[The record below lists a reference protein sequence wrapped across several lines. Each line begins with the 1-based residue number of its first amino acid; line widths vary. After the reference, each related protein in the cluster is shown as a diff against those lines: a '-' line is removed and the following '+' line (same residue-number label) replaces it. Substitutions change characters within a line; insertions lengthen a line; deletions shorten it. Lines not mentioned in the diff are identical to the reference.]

1 MVKHYII
8 NLNILKFYELEF
20 LVLDVY
26 PRETLA
32 CGFPQICTKI
42 FIAALFKT
50 EKKMLNNPN
59 AIDKRMSKL
68 IFIHSNN
75 RALNR
80 SENN

>member
-1 MVKHYII
+1 MVKHYTI

-20 LVLDVY
+20 LFLDVY
-26 PRETLA
+26 PREILA
-32 CGFPQICTKI
+32 CGFPQICTKM
-42 FIAALFKT
+42 FIATLFKT
-50 EKKMLNNPN
+50 AKMWNNPN

-68 IFIHSNN
+68 SFIHSYN